1 MAEKLSEQRCKVLL
15 RTAGKH
21 GDGNNLWF
29 VVSDSAKAKWV
40 LLIQSGGKRREMGL
54 GTYPAVSLKQAR
66 EDARRN
72 TAIARAGSDPITA
85 RDTQKLKARNTPTFG
100 DCATAHIDNLQSGL
114 RNAKHVQQWRN
125 TIKQYCS
132 RLLALPVDVITQEH
146 VLDAVLPIWKTKNTT
161 ARRLLGRV
169 EQVLGYATAAKW
181 REGQNPAVYRGALE
195 YLLPKVKHV
204 VLHEPSLPWRYAPL
218 FWSALG
224 GQLGVGRDAL
234 AFLILTAAR
243 NGEVR
248 MMTWREIN
256 LSERVWT
263 VPANRMKLGVTHTV
277 PLSDAAIKILEI
289 QPKGDPDDIV
299 FSMRAGKPMSDMTI
313 GAVIKRMNAK
323 RDDTQRFRDP
333 DGRGACPHGFRST
346 FRIWAAEAS
355 GYSRDV
361 AEFALA
367 HKLPDAVEAAYQRS
381 TLFVKRA
388 EMMQAWAKFLLNT
401 EVTYGDEKR
410 KD

>member
-1 MAEKLSEQRCKVLL
+1 M
-15 RTAGKH
+15 
-21 GDGNNLWF
+21 
-29 VVSDSAKAKWV
+29 
-40 LLIQSGGKRREMGL
+40 
-54 GTYPAVSLKQAR
+54 
-66 EDARRN
+66 
-72 TAIARAGSDPITA
+72 
-85 RDTQKLKARNTPTFG
+85 
-100 DCATAHIDNLQSGL
+100 
-114 RNAKHVQQWRN
+114 
-125 TIKQYCS
+125 
-132 RLLALPVDVITQEH
+132 DVITQDH
-146 VLDAVLPIWKTKNTT
+146 VLDAVRPIWKTKNTT

-169 EQVLGYATAAKW
+169 EQVLGYATATKW
-181 REGQNPAVYRGALE
+181 REGQNPAVYRGSLE

-218 FWSALG
+218 FWSTLG

-243 NGEVR
+243 SGEVR

-289 QPKGDPDDIV
+289 QPKGDLDDIV

-333 DGRGACPHGFRST
+333 DGRSACPHGFRST

-388 EMMQAWAKFLLNT
+388 EMMQAWANFLLNT
-401 EVTYGDEKR
+401 EVTYGDKKR
-410 KD
+410 KS